1 MITLQNNDD
10 MRPRR
15 NHNNKIKIT
24 PKPVWQM
31 ATGHR
36 EDHSDTTFDNR
47 PKRKR
52 TRQAID
58 KSWRDEYDM

>member
-1 MITLQNNDD
+1 MITLQNNGD

-15 NHNNKIKIT
+15 NHNKIKIN
-24 PKPVWQM
+24 PKPAWQM
-31 ATGHR
+31 PTGHR

>member
-15 NHNNKIKIT
+15 NIIKIKI
-24 PKPVWQM
+24 KPTWELP
-31 ATGHR
+31 TGHK
-36 EDHSDTTFDNR
+36 EDRADTSFDNR

-58 KSWRDEYDM
+58 KSWRDEYDI

>member
-1 MITLQNNDD
+1 MIMLQNNDD

-15 NHNNKIKIT
+15 NIIKIKT
-24 PKPVWQM
+24 KPAWEVP
-31 ATGHR
+31 TGHK
-36 EDHSDTTFDNR
+36 EDRADTSFDNR

-58 KSWRDEYDM
+58 KSWRDEYDI